1 MFDDDNKE
9 DDNNEEREL
18 IKGVSDLVPKSF
30 TPKIW
35 GYEQVIDD
43 TPYYQMKTSF
53 ITSSGSSSAHYH
65 KDRVETI
72 YITKGGMSLSIGKPK
87 DESLWLSMNKY
98 ENNHPNLSD
107 AELRKLIPLEDQWD
121 WKTILLTE
129 GMRYRINPFE
139 LHWLMGNFILS
150 PSGCYYTEVSN
161 IHYEKDIY
169 RIVSSTCD
177 LDLTKE

>member
-1 MFDDDNKE
+1 
-9 DDNNEEREL
+9 
-18 IKGVSDLVPKSF
+18 
-30 TPKIW
+30 
-35 GYEQVIDD
+35 
-43 TPYYQMKTSF
+43 
-53 ITSSGSSSAHYH
+53 
-65 KDRVETI
+65 VETI

-87 DESLWLSMNKY
+87 DESLWLSMNRY
-98 ENNHPNLSD
+98 ENNHPDLSD

-121 WKTILLTE
+121 WKTLLLTE